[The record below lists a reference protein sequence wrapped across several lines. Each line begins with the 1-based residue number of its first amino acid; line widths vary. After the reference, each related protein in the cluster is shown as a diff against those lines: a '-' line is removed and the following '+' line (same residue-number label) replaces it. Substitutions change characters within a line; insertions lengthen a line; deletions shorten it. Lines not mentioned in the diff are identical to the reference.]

1 MYQRVHVHGLMV
13 DPIKEMPILVL
24 KGDEDGRI
32 LPIWIGHFE
41 ANAIA
46 LHLEGI
52 HVPRPMT
59 HDLLGLVLDQ
69 AGYTVQRVLIRD
81 LVDHTYFADLVLRSE
96 GGEVTV
102 DARPSDAVALAIR
115 KGAEIFVEESLYAKA
130 DTVTDASME
139 EGSVHQWLDML
150 RPEDMGEYE
159 M

>member
-1 MYQRVHVHGLMV
+1 
-13 DPIKEMPILVL
+13 VL
-24 KGDEDGRI
+24 KSDEDGRV

-46 LHLEGI
+46 LQLEGI

-59 HDLLGLVLDQ
+59 HDLLCHVLDQ
-69 AGYTVQRVLIRD
+69 AGYTLQRVLIRD
-81 LVDHTYFADLVLRSE
+81 LVDHTYFADLVLRSD

-102 DARPSDAVALAIR
+102 DARPSDAVALAVR
-115 KGAEIFVEESLYAKA
+115 KGADIFVEDTLYSKA
-130 DTVTDASME
+130 DAVADASMDE
-139 EGSVHQWLDML
+139 DSVHQWLEKL

>member
-46 LHLEGI
+46 LQLEGI

-59 HDLLGLVLDQ
+59 HDLLCQIIDQ

-81 LVDHTYFADLVLRSE
+81 LVDHTYLADLVLRSE

-102 DARPSDAVALAIR
+102 DARPSDAVALAVR
-115 KGAEIFVEESLYAKA
+115 KGADIFVEESLYAKA
-130 DTVTDASME
+130 DTVADASMDE
-139 EGSVHQWLDML
+139 DSVPRWLDKL